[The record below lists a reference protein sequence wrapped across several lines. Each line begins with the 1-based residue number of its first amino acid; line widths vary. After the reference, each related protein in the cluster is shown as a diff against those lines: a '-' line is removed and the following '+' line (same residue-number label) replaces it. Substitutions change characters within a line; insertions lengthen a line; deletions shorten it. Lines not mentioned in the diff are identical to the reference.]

1 MEQIAFKFHSDE
13 IEISYIHGAMYAYA
27 PGIPFDAVDIELG
40 DKILKPGE
48 FIHKMGEKARTSF
61 EMEQGYY
68 LRYVGKSG
76 DYILFS
82 VNDLISDYYYAF
94 GYVNK
99 NTLVITGRGKGRDV
113 RLNTLEVFTDF
124 RQLK

>member
-1 MEQIAFKFHSDE
+1 
-13 IEISYIHGAMYAYA
+13 
-27 PGIPFDAVDIELG
+27 
-40 DKILKPGE
+40 
-48 FIHKMGEKARTSF
+48 
-61 EMEQGYY
+61 MEQGYY
-68 LRYVGKSG
+68 LRYVGKSA

-99 NTLVITGRGKGRDV
+99 NTLVITGRGKGKDV